1 MNLTPGNAQHIFK
14 INKRMPSN
22 LHPLKV
28 IEDVRELVKQLIVV
42 KGTVLPIPA
51 NIARIFLSCSSDAAI
66 SSHPDYLTTAS
77 RR

>member
-1 MNLTPGNAQHIFK
+1 MLFSTNLTPGNAQHIFK

-51 NIARIFLSCSSDAAI
+51 NIARIF
-66 SSHPDYLTTAS
+66 
-77 RR
+77 

>member
-1 MNLTPGNAQHIFK
+1 MLLSMNLTPGNAQHIFK

-42 KGTVLPIPA
+42 KGRLRVLPIPA
-51 NIARIFLSCSSDAAI
+51 NIARIF
-66 SSHPDYLTTAS
+66 
-77 RR
+77 